1 VLNYFRLSA
10 DKRMIFGGGEKYR
23 QTPPPSIAEFV
34 RPHLAAVFPQLATMP
49 IDYVWGG
56 TVSVTMNRLPHLARE
71 GAIFYAHGY
80 SGHGALLTTLAG
92 ELLVE
97 ALDGDSAAFDLLAG
111 LPHRRFPGGRF
122 LAKPLATL
130 GLLYYALKD
139 RL

>member
-1 VLNYFRLSA
+1 
-10 DKRMIFGGGEKYR
+10 MTE
-23 QTPPPSIAEFV
+23 
-34 RPHLAAVFPQLATMP
+34 VFPRLARTR
-49 IDYVWGG
+49 IDHGWGG
-56 TVSVTMNRLPHLARE
+56 IVSVTLNRLPHLARRE
-71 GAIFYAHGY
+71 NIWFAHGF

-97 ALDGDSAAFDLLAG
+97 AIDGDGDTFDTLAA
-111 LPHRRFPGGRF
+111 LPHRRFPGGPF